1 MKRKSRF
8 RRFISRQMK
17 HSKTAIRVSERE
29 YKEFIALRK
38 EVTQETLKRYWSYA
52 KRFLDWL
59 GISELTEERLARWN
73 AMTKRSYSTNSRIV
87 TNVSINWLLKMLRA
101 KDSDGEPLK
110 LQIPA
115 KETSPHGRLISEP
128 EWQRLARYARTH
140 LDLRECVLIHLLR
153 ETLLRPS
160 DIVRIRLSNLD
171 LESDPPA
178 IRNLV
183 QQKTKFVASPRVS
196 SETGQLVK
204 KYVKTCKPI
213 EYLFESRRGKQFH
226 RRWPTETLRRITDAL
241 GIAGITPRVFR
252 RSGAT
257 AWEGKVATLQLQGGW
272 KCAKSIYSHYL
283 KYREEDHIKDFKAT
297 FEKPKEDVDSTG
309 YFA

>member
-1 MKRKSRF
+1 MKRSPFNEKGDNSVRQCPEWVESLLEIDWCKTQDIHRTLVRTAVTNISSNSVVISQLGVRF
-8 RRFISRQMK
+8 MEKLEPFSL
-17 HSKTAIRVSERE
+17 S
-29 YKEFIALRK
+29 AL
-38 EVTQETLKRYWSYA
+38 
-52 KRFLDWL
+52 
-59 GISELTEERLARWN
+59 ERLARWN

-128 EWQRLARYARTH
+128 EWQRMARYSRTH
-140 LDLRECVLIHLLR
+140 LDLRECVLLHLLR

-196 SETGQLVK
+196 LETGQLVK

-213 EYLFESRRGKQFH
+213 EYLFESRPGKQFH

-257 AWEGKVATLQLQGGW
+257 AWEGKVTTLQLQGGW
-272 KCAKSIYSHYL
+272 KSAKSIYSHYL
-283 KYREEDHIKDFKAT
+283 KYREEDHIK
-297 FEKPKEDVDSTG
+297 
-309 YFA
+309 